1 MSLKMLAMTT
11 ILLIILEIKDIR
23 WKNHQLKPK
32 KMAKTREKKTVY
44 SGITSEQMEQAFA
57 DYAKADA
64 RQQKI
69 NAEMDVQMTRIRE
82 KWQDELAKLAETKD
96 NALKERDRV
105 MRELVED
112 PKGKYIVID

>member
-1 MSLKMLAMTT
+1 
-11 ILLIILEIKDIR
+11 
-23 WKNHQLKPK
+23 
-32 KMAKTREKKTVY
+32 MAKTREKKTVY

-82 KWQDELAKLAETKD
+82 KWQDELAKLAETK
-96 NALKERDRV
+96 KERDRV